1 MDTFAVCRPRL
12 WVNAVLT
19 WGLHTSKVLNK
30 ELSFGNNLQIMQ
42 SLLATK
48 NFPLSSNLDVCT
60 KATLVTLTYHSSL
73 TTEVS
78 FPLLCGGS
86 PVLQQKKIS

>member
-1 MDTFAVCRPRL
+1 ML
-12 WVNAVLT
+12 
-19 WGLHTSKVLNK
+19 
-30 ELSFGNNLQIMQ
+30 
-42 SLLATK
+42 SLLTTK

-60 KATLVTLTYHSSL
+60 EATLVTRMSHSSV

>member
-1 MDTFAVCRPRL
+1 ML
-12 WVNAVLT
+12 
-19 WGLHTSKVLNK
+19 
-30 ELSFGNNLQIMQ
+30 
-42 SLLATK
+42 SLLTTK

-60 KATLVTLTYHSSL
+60 KATLVTLMYHSSL